1 MMVKSAHWLERK
13 ENQTELSRLY
23 HTRSTVII
31 CKLSVEADVFQEEID
46 SEIVGN
52 VHELF

>member
-1 MMVKSAHWLERK
+1 MVKNAHWLERK
-13 ENQTELSRLY
+13 DSQTELSKLY

-46 SEIVGN
+46 LETVGN
-52 VHELF
+52 VHELFF